1 MLVVNYRSGSRGSQ
15 PQRVAAVIAAHNV
28 GRAVAATVR
37 ACRAIPGVDLLI
49 VVDDGST
56 DDTGRA
62 ARAAG
67 AVVVRHSVERGR
79 ASAIETGVKVAAMR
93 DRPDGPPRHIL
104 LLSPDLGESAVEATA
119 LVEAVSAGQADM
131 AIAVPARERE
141 YSGFG
146 PGVARRLIRRKTGW
160 YCHYPL
166 SYQRCLTREAIDAAM
181 PFSGR
186 YVLEAAMTIN
196 VLRAGLSVME
206 VPCNFAHSGADR
218 SLGSLNRPARMVDA
232 LLATVFQGF
241 HSNARSKRPAAHE
254 QGIGVPYPAPA
265 SSGDD
270 SDDAAASPA
279 NAARVSRASGAQA
292 GSRDSDSPA
301 SGGGTRPAEMVG

>member
-1 MLVVNYRSGSRGSQ
+1 MNYHSGSHGSQ
-15 PQRVAAVIAAHNV
+15 SQRVAAVIAAHNI

-56 DDTGRA
+56 DDTGRV

-104 LLSPDLGESAVEATA
+104 LLSPDLGDSAVEATA
-119 LVEAVSAGQADM
+119 LVEAVSARQADM
-131 AIAVPARERE
+131 TIAVPAQKRE
-141 YSGFG
+141 YSGYA

-160 YCHYPL
+160 TCHYPL
-166 SYQRCLTREAIDAAM
+166 SYQRCLTREAINAAM
-181 PFSGR
+181 PFNGR

-206 VPCNFAHSGADR
+206 VPCNFTHSGADR
-218 SLGSLNRPARMVDA
+218 SLGSLNRAARMVDA
-232 LLATVFQGF
+232 LLATVSQGF
-241 HSNARSKRPAAHE
+241 HSNARSKRRAAHE

-265 SSGDD
+265 SSNDGADHLP
-270 SDDAAASPA
+270 SPGV
-279 NAARVSRASGAQA
+279 RR
-292 GSRDSDSPA
+292 
-301 SGGGTRPAEMVG
+301 TEMVG

>member
-1 MLVVNYRSGSRGSQ
+1 MRPAARRLLVVNYPVGSRSSQ

-37 ACRAIPGVDLLI
+37 ACRAIPSVDLLI

-62 ARAAG
+62 AP
-67 AVVVRHSVERGR
+67 
-79 ASAIETGVKVAAMR
+79 IETGVKVAAMR

-119 LVEAVSAGQADM
+119 LVEAVFARQADM
-131 AIAVPARERE
+131 AIAVPATGRE
-141 YSGFG
+141 YSGYG
-146 PGVARRLIRRKTGW
+146 PAVVRRLIRRKTGW
-160 YCHYPL
+160 NCHYPL

-181 PFSGR
+181 PFAGR
-186 YVLEAAMTIN
+186 YALEAAMTIS

-218 SLGSLNRPARMVDA
+218 SLGSLNRPARMFDA
-232 LLATVFQGF
+232 VRATVSQLF
-241 HSNARSKRPAAHE
+241 HSDARSKRRADHE

-265 SSGDD
+265 SARDEAEETNS
-270 SDDAAASPA
+270 SDVRRS
-279 NAARVSRASGAQA
+279 
-292 GSRDSDSPA
+292 
-301 SGGGTRPAEMVG
+301 EMVG

>member
-28 GRAVAATVR
+28 GRVVAATVR

-131 AIAVPARERE
+131 AIAVPRGNA
-141 YSGFG
+141 S
-146 PGVARRLIRRKTGW
+146 T
-160 YCHYPL
+160 
-166 SYQRCLTREAIDAAM
+166 
-181 PFSGR
+181 
-186 YVLEAAMTIN
+186 
-196 VLRAGLSVME
+196 
-206 VPCNFAHSGADR
+206 
-218 SLGSLNRPARMVDA
+218 PA
-232 LLATVFQGF
+232 
-241 HSNARSKRPAAHE
+241 S
-254 QGIGVPYPAPA
+254 APA
-265 SSGDD
+265 SL
-270 SDDAAASPA
+270 
-279 NAARVSRASGAQA
+279 A
-292 GSRDSDSPA
+292 GSFVE
-301 SGGGTRPAEMVG
+301 RPAGIATTPSATSAA

>member
-1 MLVVNYRSGSRGSQ
+1 
-15 PQRVAAVIAAHNV
+15 
-28 GRAVAATVR
+28 
-37 ACRAIPGVDLLI
+37 
-49 VVDDGST
+49 
-56 DDTGRA
+56 
-62 ARAAG
+62 
-67 AVVVRHSVERGR
+67 
-79 ASAIETGVKVAAMR
+79 MR

>member
-1 MLVVNYRSGSRGSQ
+1 MRPAARRLLVVNYPAGSRGSQ

-37 ACRAIPGVDLLI
+37 ACRAIPSVDLLI

-119 LVEAVSAGQADM
+119 LVEAVFAHQADM
-131 AIAVPARERE
+131 AIAVPATGRE
-141 YSGFG
+141 YSGYG

-160 YCHYPL
+160 NCHYPL

-181 PFSGR
+181 PFAGR
-186 YVLEAAMTIN
+186 YVLEAAMTIS

-218 SLGSLNRPARMVDA
+218 SLGSLNRPARMFDA
-232 LLATVFQGF
+232 VRATVSQLF
-241 HSNARSKRPAAHE
+241 HSDARSKRRADHE

-265 SSGDD
+265 S
-270 SDDAAASPA
+270 
-279 NAARVSRASGAQA
+279 ARDEAEA
-292 GSRDSDSPA
+292 SDSSDA
-301 SGGGTRPAEMVG
+301 RRSEMVG

>member
-1 MLVVNYRSGSRGSQ
+1 MNYPSGSRGSH

-93 DRPDGPPRHIL
+93 DRPDGPPRHLL

-119 LVEAVSAGQADM
+119 LVEAVFARQVDM
-131 AIAVPARERE
+131 AIAVPATGRE
-141 YSGFG
+141 YSGYG
-146 PGVARRLIRRKTGW
+146 PAVVRRLIRRKTGW

-181 PFSGR
+181 PFAGR
-186 YVLEAAMTIN
+186 YALEAAMTIS
-196 VLRAGLSVME
+196 VRRAPGES
-206 VPCNFAHSGADR
+206 
-218 SLGSLNRPARMVDA
+218 
-232 LLATVFQGF
+232 
-241 HSNARSKRPAAHE
+241 AAS
-254 QGIGVPYPAPA
+254 A
-265 SSGDD
+265 SSRDE
-270 SDDAAASPA
+270 A
-279 NAARVSRASGAQA
+279 GA
-292 GSRDSDSPA
+292 G
-301 SGGGTRPAEMVG
+301 

>member
-1 MLVVNYRSGSRGSQ
+1 MNYASGSRSSH

-119 LVEAVSAGQADM
+119 LVEAVVSRKVDM
-131 AIAVPARERE
+131 SIAVPATGRE
-141 YSGFG
+141 YSGYG
-146 PGVARRLIRRKTGW
+146 PAVMRRLIRRKTGW

-166 SYQRCLTREAIDAAM
+166 SYQRCLTRD
-181 PFSGR
+181 R
-186 YVLEAAMTIN
+186 K
-196 VLRAGLSVME
+196 SV
-206 VPCNFAHSGADR
+206 V
-218 SLGSLNRPARMVDA
+218 
-232 LLATVFQGF
+232 
-241 HSNARSKRPAAHE
+241 
-254 QGIGVPYPAPA
+254 
-265 SSGDD
+265 
-270 SDDAAASPA
+270 
-279 NAARVSRASGAQA
+279 
-292 GSRDSDSPA
+292 
-301 SGGGTRPAEMVG
+301 